1 MANKLE
7 SLKRDLRVLL
17 SIKKNG
23 ILIGQ
28 LKCEYRQVTGS
39 TIEYDRKQY
48 QSLEAFLLSLPDTVK
63 ITK

>member
-17 SIKKNG
+17 SIEKNG
-23 ILIGQ
+23 ILIDQ
-28 LKCEYRQVTGS
+28 LKREYRQVTGS
-39 TIEYDRKQY
+39 TIEYDRKQH
-48 QSLEAFLLSLPDTVK
+48 QSLEAFLLSLPDMVK